1 MERAG
6 HATALLSLAQQLSS
20 VTPRWMLIAM
30 ASVVA
35 LTLAYLLAEIVSRG
49 AGLLIRCLA
58 GDRTTPLG
66 AGPLIRPVRLVR
78 LVTFLLLALALIFP
92 ALELA
97 GVRTELGL
105 NGRTLIRW
113 LLDSGLRIGLITL
126 MAYLVIRVA
135 GLVITRFEQ
144 DLAAAG
150 SPGALER
157 ARRVHTIGA
166 ILKSTVAVLVVLIAG
181 LMILR
186 ELGLDV
192 SPILAGVGIVG
203 LAVGFGA
210 QTLVKD
216 IISGF
221 FLIVENQVRVGD
233 VASINGISGSVENIT
248 LRTIVLRDIAG
259 TVYVF
264 PNGSITTLANMTKD
278 YSYYVID
285 LGISYHEDAD
295 RVVEV
300 LKEVGEDLR
309 RDPIYGPSIL
319 DSLEVLGVDAF
330 GDSQISLKLR
340 IKTLP
345 LKQWEVG
352 RELRRRIKKRFDAED
367 IEIPLRQVQLRVSEG
382 QLAQEKVRPTPLPAK
397 GTTEP
402 TAN

>member
-6 HATALLSLAQQLSS
+6 QATALLSLTQQLPST
-20 VTPRWMLIAM
+20 TPRWMLIAI
-30 ASVVA
+30 ASVLA
-35 LTLAYLLAEIVSRG
+35 LSLAYLLAEIVSRG
-49 AGLLIRCLA
+49 AGLLIRRLA
-58 GDRTTPLG
+58 GDSTTPLG
-66 AGPLIRPVRLVR
+66 AGPLLRPVRLVR
-78 LVTFLLLALALIFP
+78 LVTLLLLTLALIFP

-105 NGRTLIRW
+105 NGRTLTRW
-113 LLDSGLRIGLITL
+113 LLESGLRIGLITL
-126 MAYLVIRVA
+126 MGYLVIGVA
-135 GLVITRFEQ
+135 GLVISRFEQ

-157 ARRVHTIGA
+157 ARRVHTIGS
-166 ILKSTVAVLVVLIAG
+166 ILKSTTVVLVILIAG

-186 ELGLDV
+186 ELGLDI

-233 VASINGISGSVENIT
+233 VASINGISGSVETIT
-248 LRTIVLRDIAG
+248 LRTIVLRDMAG

-309 RDPIYGPSIL
+309 RDPTYGPSIL

-382 QLAQEKVRPTPLPAK
+382 QLAQERIRPTPLPTK

-402 TAN
+402 TPN